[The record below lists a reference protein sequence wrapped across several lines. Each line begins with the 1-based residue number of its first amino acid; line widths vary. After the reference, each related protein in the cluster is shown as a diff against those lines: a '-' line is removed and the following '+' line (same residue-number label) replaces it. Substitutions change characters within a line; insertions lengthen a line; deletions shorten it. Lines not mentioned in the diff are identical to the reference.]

1 MPTDLSHVKE
11 GRKEILLMHAT
22 TKVDEHVNVLSNESM
37 GLSSIE
43 ASYDVLADKGLIISP
58 HKPSHDA

>member
-1 MPTDLSHVKE
+1 
-11 GRKEILLMHAT
+11 MHAT